1 MGRLCFL
8 ALLLCLDWYAETPLA
23 PAHSSSAS
31 ATVWQQN
38 KQRIADAI
46 MHLIERSPV
55 DQTDLIERSPVVDQK
70 DWQPAT
76 VGADLRVCVLM
87 SLQT

>member
-8 ALLLCLDWYAETPLA
+8 ALLLCLDWYAETPLS
-23 PAHSSSAS
+23 PAHSGTTS

-38 KQRIADAI
+38 KQQIADAI
-46 MHLIERSPV
+46 RHLIQRSPV
-55 DQTDLIERSPVVDQK
+55 GPNDLIARSPVVDGK

-76 VGADLRVCVLM
+76 VGADLRVSVLM
-87 SLQT
+87 SLQP